1 MGKEITKLLKEAT
14 QGILTDE
21 TLNQIQEAFDS
32 AVDEKVKIH
41 VEKALTEQDAEYTEK
56 AQQLLEAIDKDHSAK
71 LTKVVE
77 AQDLNNAA
85 KLQSVISKY
94 QKVVGEQANQFK
106 SELVGKISDYIDVF
120 IESKIPAKAI
130 KEAVQNQKA
139 RQILNN
145 LRESLAI
152 DSALMSK
159 SLRDALLDG
168 KTQIVESKKAAEQAL
183 TEASKLRDTLGK
195 AKAALVLEQKTSKLS
210 AKKKEYAQRVFE
222 GKSPK
227 FIIENIDYTLSLFD
241 KKEEERLQTLK
252 EEAFSQRKI
261 QEDRVVIEEDTEIL
275 NENNENSEENFGHV
289 SNYLNELSKY

>member
-1 MGKEITKLLKEAT
+1 MATEITKLLKEAT

-21 TLNQIQEAFDS
+21 TLTQIQEAFDS
-32 AVDEKVKIH
+32 AVNEKVKIH

-56 AQQLLEAIDKDHSAK
+56 AQQLLEAIDKDHSEK

-85 KLQSVISKY
+85 KLQSVISRY
-94 QKVVGEQANQFK
+94 QKVIGEQATQFK

-120 IESKIPAKAI
+120 IESKIPTKAI

-168 KTQIVESKKAAEQAL
+168 KTQIVESKKAASQAI
-183 TEASKLRDTLGK
+183 TEASQLRETLGK
-195 AKAALVLEQKTSKLS
+195 AKAALILEQKTSKLS
-210 AKKKEYAQRVFE
+210 PKKKEYAQRVFE

-227 FIIENIDYTLSLFD
+227 FILENIDYTLSLFD
-241 KKEEERLQTLK
+241 KKEEERLETLK
-252 EEAFSQRKI
+252 EEAFTHRQIK
-261 QEDRVVIEEDTEIL
+261 QDRVVIEEDTEVI
-275 NENNENSEENFGHV
+275 NENNEENFGHV

>member
-1 MGKEITKLLKEAT
+1 MATEITKLLKEAT

-56 AQQLLEAIDKDHSAK
+56 AEQLLEALDKDHSAK

-94 QKVVGEQANQFK
+94 QKIVGEQANQFK

-120 IESKIPAKAI
+120 IESKIPTKAI

-168 KTQIVESKKAAEQAL
+168 KTQIVESKKAAEQAI
-183 TEASKLRDTLGK
+183 TEASQLRETLGK
-195 AKAALVLEQKTSKLS
+195 AKAALILEQKTSKL
-210 AKKKEYAQRVFE
+210 APKKKEYAQRVFE

-227 FIIENIDYTLSLFD
+227 FILENIDYTLSLFD

-252 EEAFSQRKI
+252 EEAFSQRQV
-261 QEDRVVIEEDTEIL
+261 QEDRVVIEEDTEV
-275 NENNENSEENFGHV
+275 NENNEENFGHV